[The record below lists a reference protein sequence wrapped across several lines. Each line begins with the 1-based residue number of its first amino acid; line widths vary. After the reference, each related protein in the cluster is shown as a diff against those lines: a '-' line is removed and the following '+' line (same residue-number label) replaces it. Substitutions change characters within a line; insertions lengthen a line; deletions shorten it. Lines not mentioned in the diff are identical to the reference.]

1 MISKLSQ
8 TKAICL
14 ISDGIDSPVA
24 TYLTAQKKVKVIG
37 LHFENNPMVKPS
49 KKYKD
54 KKLEQLILDSEKQIL
69 NIAQQIANSLS
80 FQDSFQL
87 YLIPNGEDLK
97 AISTSDDPK
106 ITCVLC
112 KRLMLL
118 KAEYLAKKLDI
129 DYIVTGEILGEQ
141 ASQTINNLY
150 NIQDVLKGK
159 QLLRPIIGLN
169 KEEVTKI
176 ARKIGTL
183 TFSEKAAVFTCS
195 AVPNKPVI
203 QADLDRIYNL
213 EKKLDIEKK
222 AKKSIENAKKL
233 TFNKN

>member
-1 MISKLSQ
+1 MI
-8 TKAICL
+8 
-14 ISDGIDSPVA
+14 
-24 TYLTAQKKVKVIG
+24 
-37 LHFENNPMVKPS
+37 KPS

-54 KKLEQLILDSEKQIL
+54 KQFNKLLQDNEKQIL
-69 NIAQQIANSLS
+69 KIAQQIVNSLS
-80 FQDSFQL
+80 FQDSFDL

-97 AISTSDDPK
+97 AIATSDDPK
-106 ITCVLC
+106 ITCVIC

-118 KAEYLAKKLDI
+118 KAEYIAKKLDL

-150 NIQDVLKGK
+150 NIQNVLLGK

-176 ARKIGTL
+176 ARDIGTL
-183 TFSEKAAVFTCS
+183 AFSEKAAVFTCS

-203 QADLDRIYNL
+203 QADLERIYKL
-213 EKKLDIEKK
+213 EKKLEINKL
-222 AKKSIENAKKL
+222 AKNSISNAKKL
-233 TFNKN
+233 TFHKTI